1 MVEAGDIRQTYLLE
15 KDYLWGYCY
24 RLVGDAGEA
33 EDLVQETFVRAME
46 RPSRDFDRPWRP
58 WLVRVASNLGK
69 DLLRRRKRRQ
79 YVGSWLP
86 TPVETSEA
94 ALEAQLPAAEHA
106 GSRYER
112 TESITLAFLVALE
125 ALTPQR
131 RAVLLLRDVYDYSTR
146 ETAEVLG
153 ISLDSVKTTLRRAR
167 RDLAGY
173 DQSRRAP
180 DPKTLEQARAALLQ
194 LVEYTT
200 TGNAKGIETL
210 LATDVRALSD
220 GNGKYH
226 AARVPVLGRER
237 VALLYS
243 RIGPGPDEG
252 VRGDMLWIN
261 GLPAIVAERPNAPQG
276 LAARFVLAV
285 DLDSQGQVQNLYSV
299 MAPEK
304 LQGIGF
310 FGQA

>member
-1 MVEAGDIRQTYLLE
+1 MPVPADIQQTYLRE

-46 RPSRDFDRPWRP
+46 RPPRDLDRPWRP

-69 DLLRRRKRRQ
+69 DLLRRRQRRK
-79 YVGSWLP
+79 YIGPWLP

-153 ISLDSVKTTLRRAR
+153 ISTASVKTTLLRAR
-167 RDLAGY
+167 RDLTTY
-173 DQSRRAP
+173 DQSRRLP
-180 DPKTLEQARAALLQ
+180 GPKAVEQAHTALLR
-194 LVEYTT
+194 LVEYTA
-200 TGNAKGIETL
+200 TGDAKGIETL
-210 LATDVRALSD
+210 LSESVRALSD

-226 AARVPVLGRER
+226 AAKVPVLGRER

-243 RIGPGPDEG
+243 RIAPEADEG
-252 VRGDMLWIN
+252 VRGDMLRLN
-261 GLPAIVAERPNAPQG
+261 GLPAIVAERPDAPHG
-276 LAARFVLAV
+276 LAERFVLAL
-285 DLDSQGQVQNLYSV
+285 DLDAEGRIRNLYTV
-299 MAPEK
+299 LAPEK
-304 LQGIGF
+304 LREIGF
-310 FGQA
+310 FGR